1 MQARQLASGA
11 GVASAFTL
19 TRNGGGAVLWAQ
31 RMRER
36 DELRSMDPAACRD
49 LVLSPG
55 DIASDSPELSKPA
68 WLAGST
74 GNSFVGRMS
83 TPVKS

>member
-1 MQARQLASGA
+1 MRFTAYLSRSSSVTTGYGANEKPPGTNTMWLATSL
-11 GVASAFTL
+11 VASRYFLIRA
-19 TRNGGGAVLWAQ
+19 
-31 RMRER
+31 
-36 DELRSMDPAACRD
+36 
-49 LVLSPG
+49 G

-83 TPVKS
+83 TPVKSRMV